1 MRMIKC
7 SLLDHKVHFTVA
19 LFFLLILDLGKSAC
33 PDGWFLNG
41 VSCYKAS
48 EQAKPWSNAKKDCHA
63 YGGYLMKIDDASEQQ
78 FLEAFVITEGPRLS
92 GVKMSRNSFPRFSQ
106 NH

>member
-1 MRMIKC
+1 MRMIKG

-19 LFFLLILDLGKSAC
+19 LFSLLNLDLGKSAC

-41 VSCYKAS
+41 LSCYKAS
-48 EQAKPWSNAKKDCHA
+48 EQAKPWSNAKENCHA

-78 FLEAFVITEGPRLS
+78 FLEVYLLATGINQVAKVSMQL
-92 GVKMSRNSFPRFSQ
+92 KRNLNAS
-106 NH
+106 